1 MIGAI
6 AGIGFVILLFLA
18 VAVVDA
24 PRGASDQEVLEWWAD
39 SGNQSSEVASMYL
52 LSLAGLSFLVFL
64 TQLVARLRSSDGG
77 RAIVPSLMF
86 GAGIMFV
93 GLLFI
98 AGIARGSIAVAVR
111 VNDEPLPGVDM
122 LRLVPEVS
130 YVALGAYGMIVAAFV
145 VVACSAVILRTG
157 VYGRW
162 LGWLGSAVSVVLL
175 SSVVIGPFVIPALL
189 LWALAASVAMWR
201 GETVSPREMESLTRA
216 A

>member
-1 MIGAI
+1 
-6 AGIGFVILLFLA
+6 
-18 VAVVDA
+18 
-24 PRGASDQEVLEWWAD
+24 
-39 SGNQSSEVASMYL
+39 
-52 LSLAGLSFLVFL
+52 
-64 TQLVARLRSSDGG
+64 
-77 RAIVPSLMF
+77 MF
-86 GAGIMFV
+86 GAGMTFV

-130 YVALGAYGMIVAAFV
+130 YVALGAYSMIVAAFV
-145 VVACSAVILRTG
+145 VVACSSVILRTG

-162 LGWLGSAVSVVLL
+162 LGWLGFAVSVVLL
-175 SSVVIGPFVIPALL
+175 LSVVIGPFVIPALL

-201 GETVSPREMESLTRA
+201 GETASPREMESLTRA